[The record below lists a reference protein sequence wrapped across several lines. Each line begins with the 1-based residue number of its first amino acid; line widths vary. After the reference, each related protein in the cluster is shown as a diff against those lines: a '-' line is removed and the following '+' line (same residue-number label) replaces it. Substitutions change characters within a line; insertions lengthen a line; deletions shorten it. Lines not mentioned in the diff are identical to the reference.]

1 MDYLILAAGQGSR
14 FAREGVSTPK
24 PLVSVLG
31 RPMIGRLIEK
41 LRSTPGCGRIHVV
54 ANSHMPE
61 LIDYLEGLRAKGAPL
76 TVKPVVSDNSYTSL
90 RLGTEGIEGPFIAM
104 TVDAIF
110 PDSEFATFVSKAEA
124 MQPGEVMMALTRY
137 IDDESP
143 LYARLQHGLITD
155 YRYGGEPFGEGAIV
169 SAGVYALSPEA
180 MRTVAAMP
188 GYPRSLS
195 DFQRILASETDIR
208 VVPFEMSKALDVDCG
223 HDRLVAEEFLR
234 QVNGESE
241 PRRSLRQQYLD
252 SLKSSDTEEHIDLA
266 FYRPIGFAWAMLFKR
281 LGVSPN
287 AVTIA
292 SIFIGIAAGVMF
304 YFTDIWLN
312 IAGILLLVWA
322 NSFDSADGQLA
333 RLTGNYSRLG
343 RILDGLSGDFWFA
356 AIYIAVCL
364 RTVHTVP
371 FFAHHS
377 WAIWV
382 MAIAAGICHGKQA
395 ALADYYRQ
403 FHLMLL
409 KGRGGSELESS
420 EQIAGSKK
428 ELSWRHDFWSRLVAT
443 LYLAYTRG
451 QEAETPAMQRLRQTL
466 ARRWPDGRLPEPL
479 RQECLRRSR
488 PLCKWENF
496 MTFNWRTIFLFA
508 TLLAGFPWVY
518 FAIELTLFNI
528 VYVSVN
534 RVHEHMCK
542 GLLELISRNY
552 GSHA

>member
-1 MDYLILAAGQGSR
+1 MDYLILAAGEGSR

-31 RPMIGRLIEK
+31 RPMIGRLVEK
-41 LRSTPGCGRIHVV
+41 LRSAEGCGRIYVV
-54 ANSHMPE
+54 ANSRMPE
-61 LIDYLEGLRAKGAPL
+61 LIDYLEELKAKGAPL
-76 TVKPVVSDNSYTSL
+76 EIRPVVSDNSYTSL
-90 RLGTEGIEGPFIAM
+90 RLGAEGIEGKFVAM

-124 MQPGEVMMALTRY
+124 MGPGEVMMALTRY

-143 LYARLQHGLITD
+143 LYARLQDGFVTD
-155 YRYGGEPFGEGAIV
+155 YRYGGEPFTEGAIV
-169 SAGVYALSPEA
+169 SAGVYALSAEA

-195 DFQRILASETDIR
+195 DFQRILARETDIR
-208 VVPFEMSKALDVDCG
+208 VIPFEMTKALDVDCG
-223 HDRLVAEEFLR
+223 HDRLMAEEFLR
-234 QVNGESE
+234 EVNGERE

-292 SIFIGIAAGVMF
+292 SIFIGIAAGVLF
-304 YFTDIWLN
+304 YFTDLWVN
-312 IAGILLLVWA
+312 VAGMLLLVWA

-364 RTVHTVP
+364 RSVHTVP
-371 FFAHHS
+371 FFMDHH
-377 WAIWV
+377 WVIWV
-382 MAIAAGICHGKQA
+382 LAVAAGICHDKQA

-409 KGRGGSELESS
+409 KGRSGSELESS
-420 EQIAGSKK
+420 EQIAGEKK
-428 ELSWRHDFWSRLVAT
+428 ELSWRRHFVRRLVAT

-451 QEAETPAMQRLRQTL
+451 QEAETPAMQRLRHTL
-466 ARRWPDGRLPEPL
+466 ADRWPDGRLPEQL
-479 RQECLRRSR
+479 REECLRRSR

-518 FAIELTLFNI
+518 FVIELTLFNI

-534 RVHEHMCK
+534 RVHEHMCRR
-542 GLLELISRNY
+542 LLDLISRNY
-552 GSHA
+552 APQA